1 MIAKLIVSHQ
11 SRDEAIVRMKRAL
24 KEFIIEG
31 VETTIPFHIKIM
43 NDKNFIK
50 GNFTTNFMDDFKY

>member
-1 MIAKLIVSHQ
+1 
-11 SRDEAIVRMKRAL
+11 MKRAL

-31 VETTIPFHIKIM
+31 IETTIPFHIKIM

>member
-11 SRDEAIVRMKRAL
+11 SREEAIVRMKRAL

-31 VETTIPFHIKIM
+31 IETTIPFHIKIM
-43 NDKNFIK
+43 DDPNFKK
-50 GNFTTNFMDDFKY
+50 GNFTTNFMETFKY